1 MNKKKNTSFFLV
13 AMAVAVMVVSCSK
26 EEAPPASEGTAKTEV
41 AAQKGKEPIDHET
54 LENKD
59 KCWECHEGLKDIMHG
74 TEQKCPTCHHSTKEW
89 IVNYDKIKGAGPA
102 STPQEGEE
110 AFRTWGE
117 MAADGEK
124 FEYSETKVSK
134 WEEKLSKLGKVC
146 DLPKGEDGSIP
157 FEEGDAIY
165 IKRQGR
171 EDPVYKA
178 VVKIFAGKP
187 KRVLFSLDDDFGKIM
202 EEPILANKIEDPTLK
217 EMCDFGYLE
226 RGGAKAELKYA
237 KYLIEIEED
246 SIAHPGKKI
255 KKIIV
260 DPSAKDYIYS
270 GDVALG
276 IDSDF

>member
-1 MNKKKNTSFFLV
+1 MNKKRNTSFFLV

-26 EEAPPASEGTAKTEV
+26 EEAPPASESTAKTDM
-41 AAQKGKEPIDHET
+41 AAQKEKEPIDHET

-59 KCWECHEGLKDIMHG
+59 KCWECHEGLKDVMHN
-74 TEQKCPTCHHSTKEW
+74 TEKKCPTCHQSTKEW
-89 IVNYDKIKGAGPA
+89 IVKYEEITTAEPT
-102 STPQEGEE
+102 STPQAGEE
-110 AFRTWGE
+110 AFFSWGE
-117 MAADGEK
+117 MVQSGEK
-124 FEYSETKVSK
+124 FEFSDAKVAK
-134 WEEKLSKLGKVC
+134 WEKKLSKLCKIC

-165 IKRQGR
+165 IKRNGR

-178 VVKIFAGKP
+178 VVKIFPGKP
-187 KRVLFSLDDDFGKIM
+187 KRILFSLDDDFGKIM
-202 EEPILANKIEDPTLK
+202 AEPILANKIDDPTLK
-217 EMCDFGYLE
+217 EICDSGYLE
-226 RGGAKAELKYA
+226 RGAAKAELAYA
-237 KYLIEIEED
+237 KYLIEVEEE

-260 DPSAKDYIYS
+260 DPTAKDYIYS